1 MKRYRFLLICGFI
14 FLVFSSSVKAQE
26 KYPNRSIEV
35 VVPFSAGGSADIA
48 TRTYT
53 TELAQN
59 LKARIIVVNR
69 PGASG
74 VTGAVYVVR
83 AKKDGYTLFAGGMGN
98 VSVVP
103 LISSDT
109 TFNPLKDLVPLGY
122 FGDVPSVFAV
132 KADSP
137 FKTLK
142 ELIDYA
148 RKNPGKLKNSAGGL
162 ITASQFNLEILC
174 SKNNINIT
182 TIPFVGGSDA
192 LVALLGGHVDM
203 TSSSVT
209 GLGPQIKA
217 GKLRPLAIVA
227 NKRFPQFPDIPTT
240 AELGYAYVSFK
251 NWFGIF
257 AATGTPQ
264 SALNVL
270 IPAVEKTFKNPAV
283 IDRAAGAY
291 IVVDYMAP
299 AEFKKHIESE
309 IRLVETIVKDP
320 RMQGK

>member
-1 MKRYRFLLICGFI
+1 LLVGGLI
-14 FLVFSSSVKAQE
+14 FFVLPGSVKALE

-35 VVPFSAGGSADIA
+35 VVPFSAGGSADLA

-53 TELAQN
+53 PELAQN
-59 LKARIIVVNR
+59 LKTRIIVVNR

-103 LISSDT
+103 LISSDMA
-109 TFNPLKDLVPLGY
+109 FNPLKDLVPVGY

-132 KADSP
+132 RADSP

-148 RKNPGKLKNSAGGL
+148 RKNPGKLKNSDGGL
-162 ITASQFNLEILC
+162 MTASQFNLEILC
-174 SKNNINIT
+174 TNNNINIT
-182 TIPFVGGSDA
+182 TIPFVGGGDA

-240 AELGYAYVSFK
+240 TELGYAYVSFK

-257 AATGTPQ
+257 AASGTPQ

-270 IPAVEKTFKNPAV
+270 VPAVEKTFKNPAV
-283 IDRAAGAY
+283 VERAAGAY
-291 IVVDYMAP
+291 IVVDYMGP
-299 AEFKKHIESE
+299 VEFRKHVESE
-309 IRLVETIVKDP
+309 IHLVETIMKNP
-320 RMQGK
+320 KMQGK